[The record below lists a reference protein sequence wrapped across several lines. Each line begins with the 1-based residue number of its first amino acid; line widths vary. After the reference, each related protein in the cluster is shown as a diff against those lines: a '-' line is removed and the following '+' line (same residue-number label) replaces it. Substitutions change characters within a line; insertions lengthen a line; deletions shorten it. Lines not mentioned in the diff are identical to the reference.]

1 MPRDFERDSERYG
14 RRWNSPQE
22 DRHCLKCRRHF
33 KSWGKQNR
41 ICEDCKKTDSFTSSA
56 ISGEYRV
63 IDK

>member
-1 MPRDFERDSERYG
+1 MMVKEFEREQNKFD
-14 RRWNSPQE
+14 RWNRPTE

-56 ISGEYRV
+56 ITGEYRV

>member
-1 MPRDFERDSERYG
+1 MSKEFEREQNKFD
-14 RRWNSPQE
+14 RWNRPTE
-22 DRHCLKCRRHF
+22 DRHCLKCRRPF

-56 ISGEYRV
+56 ITGEYRV

>member
-1 MPRDFERDSERYG
+1 MPKDFERSDRFG

-22 DRHCLKCRRHF
+22 DRDCLKCRRHF

-41 ICEDCKKTDSFTSSA
+41 ICDDCKKHDSYVSGA
-56 ISGEYRV
+56 ITGEYRV

>member
-1 MPRDFERDSERYG
+1 MMVKDFERSDRFG
-14 RRWNSPQE
+14 HRWNSPQE

-41 ICEDCKKTDSFTSSA
+41 ICDDCKKHDSYVSGA
-56 ISGEYRV
+56 ITGEYRV